1 MGLRGSSPA
10 TARYPYFWLTQPR
23 CTAQEIRCDASR
35 CRRRWR
41 SGWSSV
47 CLSWLTS
54 RPPRSSTVL
63 LELDMAAVTWMAA
76 SSLHAPCGSCRYDA
90 AHKRAVATAGPRGR
104 GVEVC
109 VGGNASPPL
118 ANSPATL
125 LPALNLSKRVCARAR
140 VQFVQTFP
148 ATSMVPS
155 TPVPSH
161 PDAAS
166 TASFR

>member
-1 MGLRGSSPA
+1 M
-10 TARYPYFWLTQPR
+10 
-23 CTAQEIRCDASR
+23 
-35 CRRRWR
+35 
-41 SGWSSV
+41 
-47 CLSWLTS
+47 
-54 RPPRSSTVL
+54 L
-63 LELDMAAVTWMAA
+63 LVAAAVTMRRIRGR
-76 SSLHAPCGSCRYDA
+76 SQQQVQG
-90 AHKRAVATAGPRGR
+90 GR

-155 TPVPSH
+155 KAVPSH

-166 TASFR
+166 TASFRCSRPLWHRMLHVDRLLPGVCAPVQDAAVPVRLPLCHQKVSYAF

>member
-1 MGLRGSSPA
+1 M
-10 TARYPYFWLTQPR
+10 
-23 CTAQEIRCDASR
+23 
-35 CRRRWR
+35 
-41 SGWSSV
+41 
-47 CLSWLTS
+47 
-54 RPPRSSTVL
+54 L

-76 SSLHAPCGSCRYDA
+76 SSLHAPCGSCRHDA
-90 AHKRAVATAGPRGR
+90 AHKRAVATAGACGR

-125 LPALNLSKRVCARAR
+125 LPALNLSKRVCAHAR

-161 PDAAS
+161 PDATSAPLHFGVLVRFG
-166 TASFR
+166 TACCTLIACCRVCVRRCKMQLCPCVFHCATKKYHMHFDCTIVLK